1 MPDRSLRPH
10 RDTRS
15 ASSNLASD
23 SEGAARSDAA
33 ASAASDLAV
42 TTNEGLAER
51 IWNAIQDRAGI
62 PPLTDDAPEL
72 TVDAA
77 YDIQDLVI
85 ARHETAG
92 ATVTAAK
99 LGLTSVA
106 KQRQMNVTEPL
117 YGWFTD
123 RMELPGDNVL
133 EVARFIQPRAEPEV
147 AFRTNRTLSGPGVT
161 GAEVLAVTE
170 AVAPAID
177 ILDSR
182 FTGYQFTLADVT
194 ADNSSAAAYAVG
206 EWVEPAGDLRL
217 TGCVFEKNG
226 DLVAT
231 ASGAAVMDHPATA
244 MAWFVRKLHQRGRS
258 LPAGSIVLAGSWTA
272 AIPVASGDVVH
283 AEFDRIGSVT
293 VRCI

>member
-1 MPDRSLRPH
+1 VNDPTVNAD
-10 RDTRS
+10 DF
-15 ASSNLASD
+15 AD
-23 SEGAARSDAA
+23 
-33 ASAASDLAV
+33 
-42 TTNEGLAER
+42 R
-51 IWNAIQDRAGI
+51 IWDAIEHRTGI

-77 YDIQDLVI
+77 YDIQDRVL
-85 ARHETAG
+85 AKHAANG
-92 ATVTAAK
+92 AKITAAK

-106 KQRQMNVTEPL
+106 KQRQMNVAEPL

-147 AFRTNRTLSGPGVT
+147 AFRTNRELAGPGVT
-161 GAEVLAVTE
+161 GAEVLAATD
-170 AVAPAID
+170 AIAPAID

-206 EWVEPAGDLRL
+206 EWTEPENDLRL

-226 DLVAT
+226 DMVAT
-231 ASGAAVMDHPATA
+231 ASGAAVMEHPAAA
-244 MAWFVRKLHQRGRS
+244 MAWFVRKLHQRGKV
-258 LPAGSIVLAGSWTA
+258 LAAGSVVLAGSWTA
-272 AIPVASGDVVH
+272 AIPVAAGDIVS
-283 AEFDRIGSVT
+283 ASFDRVGAIT
-293 VRCI
+293 VRCT